1 MALPSEAVSSQ
12 GAAPQSPLLSP
23 QPGTDNEACQAPP
36 DTLYKAKV
44 RWSWHSFEG
53 SFGVRL
59 FSWEGNDTSRVKGD
73 DGEEPAE
80 TDLQRIARVDA
91 QSHLTGLQ
99 HDLVQSD
106 NDVVREQVAA
116 ASDLFMEES
125 LKLVEEDQ
133 QELMEAV
140 LGKKTTFGAS
150 SCEWADGGVAA
161 AVADIEAGSAGDGRG
176 SAAEQNRGPAMADG
190 PQLSD
195 DDDFVNAP
203 PGASRGGAATDAK
216 ASSSRADNAKEPI
229 GADGLA
235 SLSHIEQSDAA
246 EDAEDM
252 LTAAAAVRGL
262 ASKLSFG
269 TVFDSKESG
278 DLLVRTMH
286 APLRKVTTVKV
297 SDS

>member
-80 TDLQRIARVDA
+80 TDMQRIARVDE

-99 HDLVQSD
+99 DDLVRCD
-106 NDVVREQVAA
+106 NDVAREQVGA
-116 ASDLFMEES
+116 ASDSFMEES
-125 LKLVEEDQ
+125 LKLVEED
-133 QELMEAV
+133 ELNLMEAV

-150 SCEWADGGVAA
+150 SCEWADG
-161 AVADIEAGSAGDGRG
+161 EYSWGRD
-176 SAAEQNRGPAMADG
+176 P
-190 PQLSD
+190 
-195 DDDFVNAP
+195 
-203 PGASRGGAATDAK
+203 
-216 ASSSRADNAKEPI
+216 
-229 GADGLA
+229 
-235 SLSHIEQSDAA
+235 
-246 EDAEDM
+246 
-252 LTAAAAVRGL
+252 
-262 ASKLSFG
+262 
-269 TVFDSKESG
+269 
-278 DLLVRTMH
+278 
-286 APLRKVTTVKV
+286 
-297 SDS
+297 